1 MAFNAFCPVLDPNV
15 IVLLDVGT
23 KPDNHAIYN
32 LWKAFDRDSNVAGAA
47 GEIKAMKGKGWINL
61 TNPLVASQNFEYKLS
76 NILDKPLESLFGY
89 ISVLPGALSAYRY
102 IALKTTMMVQ
112 GHWLLISKVKI
123 YSVHMTKTKRIPK
136 LTFSKQICTWLK
148 TESFVGNWY
157 QKK

>member
-1 MAFNAFCPVLDPNV
+1 M
-15 IVLLDVGT
+15 
-23 KPDNHAIYN
+23 
-32 LWKAFDRDSNVAGAA
+32 
-47 GEIKAMKGKGWINL
+47 
-61 TNPLVASQNFEYKLS
+61 
-76 NILDKPLESLFGY
+76 
-89 ISVLPGALSAYRY
+89 LPGALSAYRY

-157 QKK
+157 QKEMTIVLKFVKLATGETDVPETIAEFLSQRRRWINGAFLLLCTPCITLENMDD

>member
-1 MAFNAFCPVLDPNV
+1 
-15 IVLLDVGT
+15 
-23 KPDNHAIYN
+23 
-32 LWKAFDRDSNVAGAA
+32 
-47 GEIKAMKGKGWINL
+47 MKGKGWINL

-102 IALKTTMMVQ
+102 IALKNHDDGT
-112 GHWLLISKVKI
+112 GPLASYFKGEDLLCSHDKDKEN
-123 YSVHMTKTKRIPK
+123 TKAN
-136 LTFSKQICTWLK
+136 FSKQICTWLK